1 MFRGGTQAR
10 FWLLIAVLTA
20 AALWLLKPVLLPFVL
35 GLAIAYFLNPVV
47 DALARRG
54 IARWLCAIGVLL
66 GFATAIGLLML
77 LILPLLQSQVGA
89 LVKAIP
95 GYVEQ
100 LRTHALP
107 AVEDWFARVSPGS
120 VEKAQAAAGQYA
132 GSVAGFAGK
141 ALQSLVTGSLAI
153 IDVLALLVVTPVVAF
168 YMMRDWPQLTGAVDS
183 ALPRRHYDVI
193 RAQLA
198 EINRTLSGFVRGQA
212 LVCLCL
218 GFVYGIGLTLTGV
231 PYSAAIGVSAG
242 ILSFIPFVGT
252 TFAWVASLAFALAQF
267 NSWMH
272 IGSVVAVLLLGHA
285 LEAYI
290 LGPRLVGHRV
300 GLHPVWILFAL
311 IAGARLMGFTGVLIA
326 VPVAA
331 VTGVLA
337 RFAIAQYKASALYK
351 DPLAPNRP

>member
-1 MFRGGTQAR
+1 
-10 FWLLIAVLTA
+10 
-20 AALWLLKPVLLPFVL
+20 
-35 GLAIAYFLNPVV
+35 
-47 DALARRG
+47 
-54 IARWLCAIGVLL
+54 
-66 GFATAIGLLML
+66 
-77 LILPLLQSQVGA
+77 
-89 LVKAIP
+89 
-95 GYVEQ
+95 
-100 LRTHALP
+100 
-107 AVEDWFARVSPGS
+107 
-120 VEKAQAAAGQYA
+120 
-132 GSVAGFAGK
+132 
-141 ALQSLVTGSLAI
+141 
-153 IDVLALLVVTPVVAF
+153 
-168 YMMRDWPQLTGAVDS
+168 
-183 ALPRRHYDVI
+183 VI